1 MLPPNQ
7 KTKNRSSAEAK
18 TIRKWVTVIFGTVLI
33 IVSIWLALS
42 IFRTVKAVRSLLESK
57 QRVELIVDGGLMRA
71 NPNELNDL
79 ATSVREDIL
88 TLRSAIGP
96 AANLSPLLSWLPKYG
111 PLLAN
116 GRELLELADLGS
128 EAGLYAMRGVIPAL
142 IAIQSDNVD
151 STGPIPAVARS
162 LESSSADFE
171 KASMALQELRVVRDE
186 ITVTEA
192 WPWELQR
199 IMFELDNALPVA
211 QDALI
216 LGQVLPEMLGNDGRQ
231 TYLLV
236 AQNEDELRATG
247 GFISGAGIVVIEDGN
262 ILSIDFENANLVDD
276 WTNKPY
282 GFPPLPFYEFMG
294 MDIFLFRDANFW
306 PDFPTS
312 AETMMQLYSYGQ
324 DVPLNGVIAFNQ
336 KFVQLLLEATGPIHI
351 SELDITVNSNNVI
364 EAMRQEWGPSDGQ
377 ADWVQQRKA
386 FMGPFANGFISHINS
401 DLLSMDLKKIGEN
414 IHTAVGQR
422 DLQFY
427 MRDPS
432 VAQSLAKA
440 GWDGRLTAFP
450 DQDYLM
456 LVETNLGFNKV
467 NAAVD
472 RSVSYEVTLDE
483 RGAASAFTTIDY
495 SHTGDIVNQ
504 ECLHGTTYSNLT
516 QYEDLIADC
525 YWNYLRVLVPSG
537 SQLSDA
543 SSHPVP
549 AEQLLVDQSWNG
561 TARPFDEPDSG
572 YTYFDNFLLL
582 PTGQTT
588 LVTFS
593 YLLPEVV
600 TSEPGGV
607 THYHLAID
615 KQSGTG
621 NLPLMVTLNLPPGSE
636 VIASNPEPTM
646 ISEQSL
652 LFEIEL
658 TTGYQIDVQYR

>member
-1 MLPPNQ
+1 MFPQNTRNQ
-7 KTKNRSSAEAK
+7 TRWSAKAQP
-18 TIRKWVTVIFGTVLI
+18 IRKWVTIIFATILI
-33 IVSIWLALS
+33 VASIWLALS
-42 IFRTVKAVRSLLESK
+42 LYRAVTAARSLLESK
-57 QRVELIVDGGLMRA
+57 QKVELIVDSGLMRA

-88 TLRSAIGP
+88 TLRSAVGP
-96 AANLSPLLSWLPKYG
+96 AAYLSPLLSWLPKYG

-116 GRELLELADLGS
+116 GRELLELVDLGS
-128 EAGLYAMRGVIPAL
+128 EAGLYAMRAVTPAL
-142 IAIQSDNVD
+142 TALQSNNME
-151 STGPIPAVARS
+151 SAGPIAAVARS

-171 KASMALQELRVVRDE
+171 KASEALKELRVLREE
-186 ITVTEA
+186 ITVTGA
-192 WPWELQR
+192 WPGEIQS
-199 IMFELDNALPVA
+199 IMSELDNALPAA

-216 LGQVLPEMLGNDGRQ
+216 LGQVLPELLGTDGQQ

-236 AQNEDELRATG
+236 AQNEDELRPTG
-247 GFISGAGIVVIEDGN
+247 GFISGAGILVIEDGN

-276 WTNKPY
+276 WINKPY

-312 AETMMQLYSYGQ
+312 AETTMRLYTYGQ
-324 DVPLNGVIAFNQ
+324 DVPLDGIIAFNQ
-336 KFVQLLLEATGPIHI
+336 KFVQLLLEATGPIYI
-351 SELDITVNSNNVI
+351 PELDLTVNSNNVI
-364 EAMRQEWGPSDGQ
+364 EAMRQEWGPADGQ
-377 ADWVQQRKA
+377 ADWIQQRKA
-386 FMGPFANGFISHINS
+386 FMGPFANGFISQITG
-401 DLLSMDLKKIGEN
+401 DLLSMDISTIGESV
-414 IHTAVGQR
+414 HTAVGQR
-422 DLQFY
+422 DLQLF

-432 VAQSLAKA
+432 VAQSIAEA
-440 GWDGRLTAFP
+440 GWDGRLTAIP

-483 RGAASAFTTIDY
+483 RGVGSAFLTIDY
-495 SHTGDIVNQ
+495 SHAGDILSQ
-504 ECLHGTTYSNLT
+504 ECLHGTTYSRVT

-525 YWNYLRVLVPSG
+525 YWNYLRVLVPAG

-561 TARPFDEPDSG
+561 KARSFDEPDSG

-582 PTGQTT
+582 PTGQTK

-593 YLLPEVV
+593 YLLPGGV
-600 TSEPGGV
+600 TSEQGGV
-607 THYHLAID
+607 THYHLAVD

-621 NLPLMVTLNLPPGSE
+621 NQPLIVTVNLPPGSE
-636 VIASNPEPTM
+636 FIASNPEPTA
-646 ISEQSL
+646 ISGQAL
-652 LFEIEL
+652 IFEIEL
-658 TTGYQIDVQYR
+658 TKGFQIDVQYR